1 MWRTRS
7 SLVGMTS
14 LAVCP
19 GSFDPITLGH
29 VDVVRRAL
37 SLFDEIIVAVA
48 NNSTKDYLFST
59 DQRVALAR
67 QAVQGLDG
75 VKVEP
80 VSGLLAEYCREKGAR
95 AIVKGL
101 RSSGDFDAELGMS
114 LLNRHLSGIETVFIM
129 GDPALNHVAS
139 SLVKDIARH
148 GGDVTGLVPDA
159 VATSLMRVRPGSRNV

>member
-1 MWRTRS
+1 
-7 SLVGMTS
+7 MTS

-29 VDVVRRAL
+29 VDVVKRAL
-37 SLFDEIIVAVA
+37 SLFDEVIVAVA
-48 NNSTKDYLFST
+48 NNPSKSHFLDS
-59 DQRVALAR
+59 DQRVMLAR
-67 QAVQGLDG
+67 QALAG
-75 VKVEP
+75 VAGVTVEP
-80 VSGLLAEYCREKGAR
+80 VTGLLADFCMERGAR

-101 RSSGDFDAELGMS
+101 RGTADFEAELSMS

-139 SLVKDIARH
+139 SLVKEIARY

-159 VATSLMRVRPGSRNV
+159 VARTLMRSKG

>member
-1 MWRTRS
+1 
-7 SLVGMTS
+7 MTS

-37 SLFDEIIVAVA
+37 TIFDEVVVAVA
-48 NNSTKDYLFST
+48 NNSAKSYQFDSE
-59 DQRVALAR
+59 QRVTLAR
-67 QAVQGLDG
+67 QALHGIEG
-75 VKVEP
+75 VRVEAA
-80 VSGLLAEYCREKGAR
+80 SGLLAEFCKERGAR

-101 RSSGDFDAELGMS
+101 RGSADFDDEMSMS

-139 SLVKDIARH
+139 SMVKEIARF

-159 VATSLMRVRPGSRNV
+159 VARSLMRSTTGERNA